1 MSSPRP
7 DLKQSSSFKKRMASI
22 LRRNTAVSAF
32 VKIPPTTL
40 PARYYSMPACGELV
54 APLGGSQPGTP
65 SASKTEF
72 APPAVDPN
80 GEELEDMDAAVEAQP
95 DGMSEGQLPESCVQ
109 VAQELQT
116 DEPPPMPETQPAAA
130 EPAHEVAARIQRAWR
145 QQPSVDTIMC
155 ARFPVTVPEC
165 ADAARAARRARRR
178 GASSARGEA
187 PASRRFWTRSKERPT
202 RMPTIH
208 RKA

>member
-1 MSSPRP
+1 
-7 DLKQSSSFKKRMASI
+7 MASI
-22 LRRNTAVSAF
+22 LRRSPSESLRLPSESRTRR
-32 VKIPPTTL
+32 KITL
-40 PARYYSMPACGELV
+40 FH
-54 APLGGSQPGTP
+54 LGGS
-65 SASKTEF
+65 
-72 APPAVDPN
+72 PPAVDPN
-80 GEELEDMDAAVEAQP
+80 GEELEDMDAAAEAQP
-95 DGMSEGQLPESCVQ
+95 DGMSEGQLPESWVQ
-109 VAQELQT
+109 VAQELQA

-145 QQPSVDTIMC
+145 RQPSVDTIMC

-202 RMPTIH
+202 RMPTIP